1 MASLT
6 PASLVRILRQPRLD
20 MCVAPIRDP
29 RPPLDLWPRGQ
40 TTLACVS
47 PCGGR
52 TAKQFLVYTK
62 DNSVQTKKLF
72 FVNSFKTSYCPW
84 ATESFSKHVI
94 FKRGSIAESR
104 CIYMKGKYSIWNILT
119 LDSPLPLVGFH
130 TVPLRMKRLVL
141 IQCAFLH
148 LKTQTIQT
156 ADARLPDTA
165 AFLLWLFKLLRYYM
179 TAISPDIYV

>member
-119 LDSPLPLVGFH
+119 LDSPPSFSGISYSPIENEKTGPY
-130 TVPLRMKRLVL
+130 TVCFP
-141 IQCAFLH
+141 AFKNTDH
-148 LKTQTIQT
+148 
-156 ADARLPDTA
+156 PDSRCKVTRHSCVSPM
-165 AFLLWLFKLLRYYM
+165 AF
-179 TAISPDIYV
+179 